1 MTLETLLW
9 IVTIVAI
16 HTFGLFMGY
25 ITASNKE
32 RVNTAQFVSM
42 ALELMLEKAKEIKA
56 SNDHIDKR
64 LIEIT
69 EHFDKARAEFEAKQ

>member
-9 IVTIVAI
+9 IAAIVAI

-32 RVNTAQFVSM
+32 RANTVQYVSM
-42 ALELMLEKAKEIKA
+42 ALELIVEKAREIKA

-64 LIEIT
+64 LNEIT
-69 EHFDKARAEFEAKQ
+69 EHFDKARAEFEAK